1 MPNEHDGTPPE
12 SNESLS
18 KEDLKKRAAAEAK
31 AKALELAKQKALE
44 KKEESEPAE
53 KSNETDDTLA
63 KDKALAAAKAKA
75 AAAAKAKAAA
85 AAKAKAAREGA
96 SGAATEDEKA
106 LAAAKA
112 KAAAAAKAKA
122 AAAAKAKAARSGAAD
137 SSDASDEKAKAIAAA
152 KAKAAAAAR
161 AKAAASAKTAD
172 EPAEEQK
179 PSPLQPL
186 LDKYKA
192 IIQKELGDDALEDSY
207 INLLSKDVPTLVA
220 QPDTYF
226 KIARLLKH
234 HEELRFDYLSELH
247 ATDFETH
254 LEVYTHFYSYSHRCP
269 VALKVK
275 INRKEAVIDSLAPL
289 WAGADWPEREAF
301 DLIGITFNGHPN
313 LTRIMMPDDWIGH
326 PLRKDYEPYDV
337 EV

>member
-1 MPNEHDGTPPE
+1 
-12 SNESLS
+12 
-18 KEDLKKRAAAEAK
+18 
-31 AKALELAKQKALE
+31 
-44 KKEESEPAE
+44 
-53 KSNETDDTLA
+53 
-63 KDKALAAAKAKA
+63 
-75 AAAAKAKAAA
+75 
-85 AAKAKAAREGA
+85 
-96 SGAATEDEKA
+96 
-106 LAAAKA
+106 
-112 KAAAAAKAKA
+112 
-122 AAAAKAKAARSGAAD
+122 D

-161 AKAAASAKTAD
+161 AKAASAAKTAD

-226 KIARLLKH
+226 KIAQLLKH

-275 INRKEAVIDSLAPL
+275 INREEAVIDSLAPL